1 MKEIPIVIN
10 LLGGPCTGKSTLAA
24 DLFSTFK
31 KIGIECELVMEYAKD
46 KVWEE
51 SYHTLDNQI
60 YVFGKQLHRMWR
72 LIGKVDVI
80 ITDSPLLLSILYD
93 KKKNKTFRKLVLEQY
108 YQFKNI
114 TYFIERSFDYN
125 ENGRYQNEDEAKKLD
140 NELLKLLET
149 NDVDF
154 FFGKNDDELR
164 ERIIEN
170 TLLTLEYT
178 K

>member
-1 MKEIPIVIN
+1 
-10 LLGGPCTGKSTLAA
+10 
-24 DLFSTFK
+24 
-31 KIGIECELVMEYAKD
+31 
-46 KVWEE
+46 
-51 SYHTLDNQI
+51 
-60 YVFGKQLHRMWR
+60 MWR

-154 FFGKNDDELR
+154 YFGKNDDELR